1 MRRTGCESGHAP
13 RPAPVREAGLLD
25 ERLMNGPA
33 GWQAWGMRRP
43 FTLLAAAL
51 LTGALAVPATAA
63 DGDGDGEFTI
73 RDPRITE
80 SSGLAASHR
89 HPGIYWTH
97 NDSDDGAYLY
107 AVDSRTGE
115 TVATI
120 TMTGVGS
127 PRDVEAV
134 SIGPDNEIW
143 VGDIGD
149 NLGGTWPHVWIY
161 RLPEP
166 KTLRDQKI
174 RATQYVVKY
183 SDGARDAESLVV
195 HPKTGRV
202 YIVDKNEKGGH
213 LYEGP
218 ADLTPGGT
226 NVFRPVA
233 AVPDL
238 EATDAT
244 LSPDGEHLVVRSY
257 FGAVAY
263 DWNGGR
269 IKRKERLGVPF
280 LGQGESVTYTADGT
294 KLMFG
299 AEGADSPVEPQDA
312 PGGSDSAPAQGGSSS
327 SGEGT
332 GGDGLSGGLK
342 TGAIAAAAALVV
354 VVGLRRLR
362 RRG

>member
-1 MRRTGCESGHAP
+1 
-13 RPAPVREAGLLD
+13 
-25 ERLMNGPA
+25 
-33 GWQAWGMRRP
+33 MRRP
-43 FTLLAAAL
+43 IALLAAAL
-51 LTGALAVPATAA
+51 LTGALAVPASAA
-63 DGDGDGEFTI
+63 DGDEKFTI
-73 RDPRITE
+73 KDPRITE
-80 SSGLAASHR
+80 SSGLAASR
-89 HPGIYWTH
+89 QHPGIYWTH

-107 AVDSRTGE
+107 AVDSATGE

-120 TMTGVGS
+120 TMSGVGS

-134 SIGPDNEIW
+134 SIGPDDQIY

-149 NLGGTWPHVWIY
+149 NLGGTWPYVWIY

-166 KTLRDQKI
+166 KNLRDQTIK
-174 RATQYVVKY
+174 ATQYVVKY

-218 ADLTPGGT
+218 SRLSPAGSNT
-226 NVFRPVA
+226 FRPVA

-257 FGAVAY
+257 FGAIAY
-263 DWNGGR
+263 DWNGGK
-269 IKRKERLGVPF
+269 IKKEERLGVPF
-280 LGQGESVTYTADGT
+280 LGQGESVTYTADGE
-294 KLMFG
+294 KLMYG

-312 PGGSDSAPAQGGSSS
+312 PGSGGSDSNSGSGSSATS
-327 SGEGT
+327 DG
-332 GGDGLSGGLK
+332 GGDGLSGNLK
-342 TGAIAAAAALVV
+342 TGAIAAGAVLVALF
-354 VVGLRRLR
+354 GLRRLM